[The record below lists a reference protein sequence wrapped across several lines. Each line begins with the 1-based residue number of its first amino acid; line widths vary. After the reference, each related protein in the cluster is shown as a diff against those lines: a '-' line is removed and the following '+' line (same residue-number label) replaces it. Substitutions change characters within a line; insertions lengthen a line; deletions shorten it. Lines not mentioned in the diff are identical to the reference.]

1 MPTKQTATELYN
13 QRRED
18 IARVLD
24 WIDLDLTQHQADA
37 DASPDDW
44 SNAGD
49 LGHVLDLLTNAL
61 AFLSNREPQ
70 EITTLLSE
78 CR

>member
-1 MPTKQTATELYN
+1 MATKQTAAELYT

-37 DASPDDW
+37 EASPEDW

-49 LGHVLDLLTNAL
+49 LGHVLDLLTQAL
-61 AFLSNREPQ
+61 AFLANRDPED
-70 EITTLLSE
+70 IKTLLSN
-78 CR
+78 C